1 MKLLQKP
8 GKQVSVRKATNYA
21 IVINALQIG
30 LILVMLG
37 AIAISPEIE
46 TSYRLL
52 MILTI
57 AASLVIIWGAIVDIR
72 EALHT
77 RRLLVQLDDM
87 DSTIDAMSQFNNTLR
102 AQRHD
107 FLNHL
112 QVVYSLIEMAEYSEA
127 NDYIEQVYGQITAV
141 SRVMK
146 TANPA
151 VNALLQVKVAAC
163 ERAGVQV
170 DVSINSKW
178 DALEAAMP
186 DWEMCKVLSNLIDNA
201 IDAMEKLPEKK
212 RRLSITLG
220 ENVKQ
225 YTFRVENTGEMIP
238 EGIRERLF
246 IPGFTTKGEG
256 HGMGLHIVRRTLQER
271 GGDIKLHSDETA
283 TAFSGYVPKWTP
295 SANIAGESS
304 KTP

>member
-1 MKLLQKP
+1 MKLLKKP
-8 GKQVSVRKATNYA
+8 QNMSVRKATNYA
-21 IVINALQIG
+21 VVINGLQIA
-30 LILVMLG
+30 LILVMLV
-37 AIAISPEIE
+37 AIIIVPEIE

-52 MILTI
+52 LTLTI
-57 AASLVIIWGAIVDIR
+57 VASLVIIWGAVVDIR

-77 RRLLVQLDDM
+77 RKLLTQLDDM
-87 DSTIDAMSQFNNTLR
+87 DDTIDAMGQFNNTLR

-112 QVVYSLIEMAEYSEA
+112 QVVYSLIEMEEYSEA
-127 NDYIEQVYGQITAV
+127 NDYIEQVYGRITSV

-163 ERAGVQV
+163 EKAGVHV
-170 DVSINSKW
+170 DVSITSKW
-178 DALEAAMP
+178 ECLEAAMP

-201 IDAMEKLPEKK
+201 IDAMEGLSHKQ

-220 ENVKQ
+220 ENVRQ

-238 EGIRERLF
+238 EGIRDHLF

-271 GGDIKLHSDETA
+271 GGGISVQSSEASTV
-283 TAFSGYVPKWTP
+283 FSGYVPKLAAKVDKA
-295 SANIAGESS
+295 SERGE
-304 KTP
+304 

>member
-1 MKLLQKP
+1 MKPLNKP
-8 GKQVSVRKATNYA
+8 AKPVSVRKAINYA
-21 IVINALQIG
+21 IVINALQIA
-30 LILVMLG
+30 LILVML
-37 AIAISPEIE
+37 AAVIIVPEIE

-52 MILTI
+52 LTLTI
-57 AASLVIIWGAIVDIR
+57 TASLVIIWGAVVDIR

-77 RRLLVQLDDM
+77 RKLMTQLDDM
-87 DSTIDAMSQFNNTLR
+87 DDTIDAMSQFNNTLR

-112 QVVYSLIEMAEYSEA
+112 QVVYSLIEMEEYGEA
-127 NDYIEQVYGQITAV
+127 NDYIEQVYGKITAV

-163 ERAGVQV
+163 EKAGVHV
-170 DVSINSKW
+170 DVTITSKW
-178 DALEAAMP
+178 ETLESTLP

-201 IDAMEKLPEKK
+201 VDAMEAVPEEKK
-212 RRLSITLG
+212 HLSITLG

-238 EGIRERLF
+238 ESIRDHLF
-246 IPGFTTKGEG
+246 IPGFTTKGDG
-256 HGMGLHIVRRTLQER
+256 HGMGLHIVRRTLHDR
-271 GGDIKLHSDETA
+271 GGDIEVHSDEKT
-283 TAFSGYVPKWTP
+283 TVFSGFVPKH
-295 SANIAGESS
+295 SAKGG
-304 KTP
+304 